1 MSTISTH
8 VMDTAMGRPAA
19 GVRVTLERVGDTD
32 AAVSLGS
39 GTTDDDGRL
48 RELVASG
55 VSLGE
60 GVYQLRFA
68 VDEYFGRTGRE
79 AFYPEVVVVFRV
91 TPSDEHYHVPV
102 LLSPFG
108 YSTYR
113 GS

>member
-1 MSTISTH
+1 MSTVSTH
-8 VMDTAMGRPAA
+8 VLDTALGRPAA
-19 GVRVTLERVGDTD
+19 GVRVTMEQVSGTD

-39 GTTDDDGRL
+39 GTTDADGRL
-48 RELVASG
+48 RELVAPG

-68 VDEYFGRTGRE
+68 VGEYFARTGRE

-91 TPSDEHYHVPV
+91 APSDEHYHVPV